1 MEKNVFH
8 NKNFTEESLLKKSTQ
23 KNVDINKLLNRVK
36 LDEQNQTL
44 QKFIFFA
51 FGIILIGAL
60 GFFLSIVR

>member
-8 NKNFTEESLLKKSTQ
+8 NKNLTEESLLKKSTH
-23 KNVDINKLLNRVK
+23 KHVDINKLLNRVK